1 MQLVI
6 IQQDLILVMNN
17 GKKSWK
23 FVKNE
28 NSLLYLIWHI
38 KDLFLEMSKKMPS
51 LWDCFA
57 KMIYLWWYVK
67 VLLKILVYMVI
78 ELVVF
83 LCHVKIRNGLI
94 KWMGISTHLFDKFI
108 PIILVLE
115 VILLKQFWWI
125 KIWKSNG
132 RKILKLWVEE

>member
-1 MQLVI
+1 MLLVI